1 MAEAAA
7 DLSAAAGG
15 VDMSLVNRMLLDID
29 RRRADAGVE
38 TLGAHSDIRSVAP
51 QPMPSAP
58 KGRAVLGIA
67 VVFGTCLLAIFA
79 WRGWQIPSSPEAAP
93 QALRAR
99 QDLAP
104 ASPSPAITPLP
115 PPAVAAI
122 DAQSTATIPE
132 PAPKNTEVV
141 ETPTLA
147 AAVLQRSPTLVPSE
161 TLKLSL
167 KLSALVAD
175 EAVVRPVVPAKPAA
189 AAAAA
194 AAPAGTTTFTSVP
207 VRQPPADETVAAARA
222 LWNDGSR
229 PAALAALRQ
238 ALVAAEAARN
248 TAATLALARELARLD
263 VADNRPQDALEL
275 LRRLEPLLG
284 NDADAMALRGN
295 VEQRLAMHAEA
306 AQSYLAALRMRPAD
320 GKWMLGAAISLAA
333 IGRLDEAQ
341 LWAERARERDAVTPT
356 IAAYLQQLGIVARR

>member
-7 DLSAAAGG
+7 HLAAAAGG
-15 VDMSLVNRMLLDID
+15 VYMSLVNRMLLDID

-51 QPMPSAP
+51 QPMRSAP
-58 KGRAVLGIA
+58 KGRAVLVIT
-67 VVFGTCLLAIFA
+67 VVFGACLLAIFA
-79 WRGWQIPSSPEAAP
+79 WRGWQAPSALEAAP
-93 QALRAR
+93 QASSAR
-99 QDLAP
+99 QELAT
-104 ASPSPAITPLP
+104 ASPSPAIAQLP
-115 PPAVAAI
+115 PPAMAAT
-122 DAQSTATIPE
+122 DARQSATIAE
-132 PAPKNTEVV
+132 PAPKITEVV
-141 ETPTLA
+141 ETPTLTV
-147 AAVLQRSPTLVPSE
+147 AVLQRSPALVLSE

-167 KLSALVAD
+167 KLPALVAD
-175 EAVVRPVVPAKPAA
+175 EAVARPVVQARPAA
-189 AAAAA
+189 PVA
-194 AAPAGTTTFTSVP
+194 AGTTTFTSVP

-238 ALVAAEAARN
+238 ALVAAETARN
-248 TAATLALARELARLD
+248 NPATVALARELARLD

-333 IGRLDEAQ
+333 IGKLDEAQ
-341 LWAERARERDAVTPT
+341 LWVERARERDAVTPT
-356 IAAYLQQLGIVARR
+356 IAAYLQQLGIVAR

>member
-7 DLSAAAGG
+7 ELAAAAGG

-51 QPMPSAP
+51 QPMRSAP
-58 KGRAVLGIA
+58 KGRAVLVIT
-67 VVFGTCLLAIFA
+67 VVFGACLLAIFA
-79 WRGWQIPSSPEAAP
+79 WRGWQAPSSLESAP
-93 QALRAR
+93 QASRAPKE
-99 QDLAP
+99 LAT
-104 ASPSPAITPLP
+104 ASPLPAIAQLP
-115 PPAVAAI
+115 PPAMAAT
-122 DAQSTATIPE
+122 DARQSATIAK
-132 PAPKNTEVV
+132 PALKITEVV
-141 ETPTLA
+141 ETPTLT
-147 AAVLQRSPTLVPSE
+147 AAVLNRSPALVPSE

-167 KLSALVAD
+167 KLPAMVAD
-175 EAVVRPVVPAKPAA
+175 EAVARPVVPARR
-189 AAAAA
+189 AAA

-238 ALVAAEAARN
+238 ALVAAETARN
-248 TAATLALARELARLD
+248 NPATVALARELARLD

-333 IGRLDEAQ
+333 IGKLDEAQ
-341 LWAERARERDAVTPT
+341 LWVERARERDAVTPN
-356 IAAYLQQLGIVARR
+356 IAAYLQQLGIVGRR

>member
-1 MAEAAA
+1 
-7 DLSAAAGG
+7 
-15 VDMSLVNRMLLDID
+15 MSLVNRMLLDID

-51 QPMPSAP
+51 QPMRSAP

-93 QALRAR
+93 QALSTR
-99 QDLAP
+99 QELAP
-104 ASPSPAITPLP
+104 ASPSPAITPPP

-122 DAQSTATIPE
+122 AAQSTATIAE

-147 AAVLQRSPTLVPSE
+147 TAVLQRSPALVPSE

-175 EAVVRPVVPAKPAA
+175 DAVARPVVPAKP

-207 VRQPPADETVAAARA
+207 VRQPPADDTVAAARA

-238 ALVAAEAARN
+238 ALVTAETARN
-248 TAATLALARELARLD
+248 NPATVALARELARLD
-263 VADNRPQDALEL
+263 VADNRPQNALEL
-275 LRRLEPLLG
+275 LKRLEPLLG

-341 LWAERARERDAVTPT
+341 LWAERARERDAVTPA